1 MTKHSPRR
9 SLLFVP
15 GTSEKMINKALEL
28 QADSIILDLEDAVS
42 MSEKSIARK
51 LVKDNIYKFKEKNIE
66 VIVRLNDITSE
77 LGVLDMEAI
86 VEELPNA
93 VIVPKA
99 DEDAILTAE
108 ILLKSTELRYGINKN
123 SIEIIPLLETSYSI
137 ANAYKILTVSRRI
150 TAVQLGAE
158 DLTNEL
164 GIKRT
169 IQGKEIEYARSVIAH
184 AGNACKI
191 DIIDTPF
198 THIKDDESLKRDTM
212 NSKGLGF
219 TGKACIH
226 PRQLSIINEIYTPDF
241 KEVEKAN
248 ELLQVF
254 ENASNNGK
262 GVCTFEGNMIDKP
275 VADRARK
282 LVDKANAI
290 LKFKNKR

>member
-77 LGVLDMEAI
+77 LGVLDIEAI

-99 DEDAILTAE
+99 DEDAILTTE

-137 ANAYKILTVSRRI
+137 ANAYNILTVSRRI

-169 IQGKEIEYARSVIAH
+169 IQGKEIEYARSVITH

-198 THIKDDESLKRDTM
+198 THINDDESLKRDTV
-212 NSKGLGF
+212 NAKSLGF

-248 ELLQVF
+248 ELLRVF
-254 ENASNNGK
+254 DSASNSGK